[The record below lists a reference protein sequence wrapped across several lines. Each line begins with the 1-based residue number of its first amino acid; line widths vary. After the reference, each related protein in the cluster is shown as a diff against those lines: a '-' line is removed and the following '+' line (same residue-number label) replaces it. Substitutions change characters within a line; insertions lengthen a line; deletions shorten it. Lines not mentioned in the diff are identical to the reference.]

1 MDAILFEWGSL
12 LLRWLHIIAGMAWIG
27 SSFYFMHIDA
37 SIKPTSEIPPG
48 KGGESWEV
56 HGGGFYNV
64 RKWLVAPDKL
74 PPQLIWHKWEAY
86 TTWVSG
92 FALLVWVY
100 YFAADLYL
108 IDPAVRQ
115 LSPWAAAGIGI
126 GGLVL
131 GWVVYDFLCKS
142 PLAKN
147 ELALGAVGFVMIM
160 FMAWFF
166 QQVFSG
172 RGALVHTGALMAT
185 LMSGNVA
192 MNIIPN
198 QKKVIADL
206 VAGREPNPDYGKQAK
221 TRSTHNNYLTLPV
234 VFLMITNHYPLVSQ
248 SPYAWVMVGFILV
261 GGAAIRH
268 FYNERHA
275 GRGDPWWTWGLAAGC
290 VVVTILLGM
299 LTVPAGRQALG
310 LAAMQPARVV
320 ASTAT
325 LPKAVDDIIL
335 TRCSM
340 CHATEPVWAGIAVA
354 PKGVLL
360 DTPER
365 ILRQAHAIRLHTVT
379 TRDMP
384 PNNITGMTF
393 AERHTLAV
401 WLTGK

>member
-160 FMAWFF
+160 FMAWF
-166 QQVFSG
+166 
-172 RGALVHTGALMAT
+172 L
-185 LMSGNVA
+185 
-192 MNIIPN
+192 
-198 QKKVIADL
+198 D
-206 VAGREPNPDYGKQAK
+206 
-221 TRSTHNNYLTLPV
+221 PV
-234 VFLMITNHYPLVSQ
+234 S
-248 SPYAWVMVGFILV
+248 S
-261 GGAAIRH
+261 
-268 FYNERHA
+268 
-275 GRGDPWWTWGLAAGC
+275 
-290 VVVTILLGM
+290 
-299 LTVPAGRQALG
+299 
-310 LAAMQPARVV
+310 
-320 ASTAT
+320 
-325 LPKAVDDIIL
+325 
-335 TRCSM
+335 
-340 CHATEPVWAGIAVA
+340 
-354 PKGVLL
+354 
-360 DTPER
+360 
-365 ILRQAHAIRLHTVT
+365 
-379 TRDMP
+379 
-384 PNNITGMTF
+384 
-393 AERHTLAV
+393 
-401 WLTGK
+401 